1 MVADSKSA
9 PRKGV
14 RRNGFARALFAF
26 TATATI
32 AGGIVGAGGA
42 SPAWAADAGVQP
54 TPETVRAQ
62 GYNKV
67 SFQDEFDGTSL
78 DTSKWGYQ
86 YGCFDPAQRSQAQ
99 YTDSPDNVSVHDGH
113 LNLTA
118 RYSPMKT
125 KWDGSQV
132 PRTCKNGDTTYDAP
146 FTSGMIT
153 TKTKDGKV
161 LYAAPGTGFYA
172 EARVKLPA
180 ARSSW
185 SAFWGTGTKGG
196 WPANGEIDIFESKGY
211 DPSFLMSNIHTP
223 RAGNPKKTQQHQGAM
238 HGDTATS
245 QSEWHT
251 YGLLKTADAIE
262 FYFDGQM
269 THRVKMSDIK
279 GESNPFADPDNDLV
293 LKLNQMV
300 GGSYLAKRDNWSDKT
315 FVDATKFVDDYK
327 SADGAGSTMY
337 VDYVRVW
344 EKDPNA
350 PTVTETP
357 APEPTVAPTAEPTP
371 APAEPTVEPTAA
383 PTPAPEPTVAP
394 APAPEPTVNPV
405 PAPEP
410 TPAPSPEPTAEPA
423 PAPSTEPTP
432 APEPT
437 KPADNNAG
445 NATDVDTGH
454 PGEGTPATRPVE
466 NTTGDNS
473 ADEKPDTPG
482 ANDNATTGDESK
494 PVDKPGDKKPE
505 TPAPSTDNPTGDSGA
520 DKPAPAPEPSPSAD
534 KQPETPAPSATPNG
548 NNNVA
553 SKPGEATQGKGEG
566 HGQPFRAA
574 KQTADEAG
582 TGSHQVGAAGGSQ
595 GVGVHSASTLP
606 STGGN
611 AMVLV
616 AAVGSLVAAA
626 AVGLAALVVNRKSKR
641 S

>member
-1 MVADSKSA
+1 MVADSNDA
-9 PRKGV
+9 PRKGA
-14 RRNGFARALFAF
+14 RHNGFARALFAF

-42 SPAWAADAGVQP
+42 SPAWAADASVAP

-86 YGCFDPAQRSQAQ
+86 YGCFDPAQHSQAQ
-99 YTDSPDNVSVHDGH
+99 YTDSPENVAVHDGH
-113 LNLTA
+113 LSLTA
-118 RYSPMKT
+118 RYSPTKT

-180 ARSSW
+180 GRSSW
-185 SAFWGTGTKGG
+185 AAFWGTGTKGG

-245 QSEWHT
+245 QTEWHT

-279 GESNPFADPDNDLV
+279 GESNPFADPDNNLV
-293 LKLNQMV
+293 LKLNHMV
-300 GGSYLAKRDNWSDKT
+300 GGSYLAKHDNWSDKT
-315 FVDATKFVDDYK
+315 YVDATKYISDYE
-327 SADGAGSTMY
+327 GAGSEML

-357 APEPTVAPTAEPTP
+357 APEPTSAPTAEPTP
-371 APAEPTVEPTAA
+371 APAEPTVAPTAA
-383 PTPAPEPTVAP
+383 PTPATEPTAEP
-394 APAPEPTVNPV
+394 A
-405 PAPEP
+405 
-410 TPAPSPEPTAEPA
+410 PAPSPEPTAEPA
-423 PAPSTEPTP
+423 PAPSPEPTP

-445 NATDVDTGH
+445 NATDIDTGH

-466 NTTGDNS
+466 NTTGDNNAS
-473 ADEKPDTPG
+473 TQPDKPG
-482 ANDNATTGDESK
+482 VNDNASTGDASK
-494 PVDKPGDKKPE
+494 PADKPGDKRPE
-505 TPAPSTDNPTGDSGA
+505 TPAPSVDKPTGDSGA
-520 DKPAPAPEPSPSAD
+520 DKPAPAPEPSQSAD
-534 KQPETPAPSATPNG
+534 KQPETPAPSTDKPSG
-548 NNNVA
+548 NANTDT
-553 SKPGEATQGKGEG
+553 KPGEATQGKGEG
-566 HGQPFRAA
+566 HEQPFRTTQQA
-574 KQTADEAG
+574 TSEAG
-582 TGSHQVGAAGGSQ
+582 TGSRQVGAAGGSQ
-595 GVGVHSASTLP
+595 GVGVHSASALP

-611 AMVLV
+611 VLVLV
-616 AAVGSLVAAA
+616 ASAGALVAAA
-626 AVGLAALVVNRKSKR
+626 AVGVAALVVSRKSKR
-641 S
+641 G

>member
-9 PRKGV
+9 PRKSA
-14 RRNGFARALFAF
+14 RRNRFARALFAF

-42 SPAWAADAGVQP
+42 SPAWAADASVAP

-86 YGCFDPAQRSQAQ
+86 YGCFDPAQHSQAQ
-99 YTDSPDNVSVHDGH
+99 YTDSPENVSVHDGH
-113 LNLTA
+113 LSLTA

-153 TKTKDGKV
+153 TKTKEGKV

-172 EARVKLPA
+172 EARVKLPT

-300 GGSYLAKRDNWSDKT
+300 GGSYLAKHDNWSDKT
-315 FVDATKFVDDYK
+315 FVDATKFADEYK

-383 PTPAPEPTVAP
+383 PTPAPEPT
-394 APAPEPTVNPV
+394 
-405 PAPEP
+405 
-410 TPAPSPEPTAEPA
+410 PAPSPEPTAE
-423 PAPSTEPTP
+423 P

-466 NTTGDNS
+466 NTTGD
-473 ADEKPDTPG
+473 KIG
-482 ANDNATTGDESK
+482 
-494 PVDKPGDKKPE
+494 
-505 TPAPSTDNPTGDSGA
+505 
-520 DKPAPAPEPSPSAD
+520 
-534 KQPETPAPSATPNG
+534 
-548 NNNVA
+548 
-553 SKPGEATQGKGEG
+553 
-566 HGQPFRAA
+566 RA
-574 KQTADEAG
+574 
-582 TGSHQVGAAGGSQ
+582 HV
-595 GVGVHSASTLP
+595 
-606 STGGN
+606 
-611 AMVLV
+611 
-616 AAVGSLVAAA
+616 
-626 AVGLAALVVNRKSKR
+626 
-641 S
+641 

>member
-113 LNLTA
+113 LSLTA

-180 ARSSW
+180 GRSSW
-185 SAFWGTGTKGG
+185 AAFWGTGTKGG

-245 QSEWHT
+245 QTEWHT

-279 GESNPFADPDNDLV
+279 GESNPFADPDNNLV
-293 LKLNQMV
+293 LKLNHMV
-300 GGSYLAKRDNWSDKT
+300 GGSYLAKHDNWSDKT
-315 FVDATKFVDDYK
+315 YVDATKYISDYE
-327 SADGAGSTMY
+327 GAGSEML

-350 PTVTETP
+350 PTATETP

-383 PTPAPEPTVAP
+383 PTPAPEPT
-394 APAPEPTVNPV
+394 
-405 PAPEP
+405 
-410 TPAPSPEPTAEPA
+410 PAPSPA
-423 PAPSTEPTP
+423 
-432 APEPT
+432 PT

-445 NATDVDTGH
+445 NATDIDTGH

-473 ADEKPDTPG
+473 AAEKPDKPSV
-482 ANDNATTGDESK
+482 NDNASTGDANK
-494 PVDKPGDKKPE
+494 PADKQPE
-505 TPAPSTDNPTGDSGA
+505 TPAPSADKPSGNNGA
-520 DKPAPAPEPSPSAD
+520 DKPAPAPEPSQSAD
-534 KQPETPAPSATPNG
+534 KQPDTPAPSATPNG
-548 NNNVA
+548 NAN
-553 SKPGEATQGKGEG
+553 SDTKPGEVAQGKGEG
-566 HGQPFRAA
+566 HEQPFRTTQQA
-574 KQTADEAG
+574 TGEAG
-582 TGSHQVGAAGGSQ
+582 TGGRQVGSAGGSQ
-595 GVGVHSASTLP
+595 GVGVHSASALP

-611 AMVLV
+611 VLVLV
-616 AAVGSLVAAA
+616 ASAGALVAAA
-626 AVGLAALVVNRKSKR
+626 AVGVAALVVSRKSKR
-641 S
+641 G

>member
-42 SPAWAADAGVQP
+42 SPAWADDAGVQP

-172 EARVKLPA
+172 EARVKLPT

-223 RAGNPKKTQQHQGAM
+223 RAGNSKKTQQHQGAM

-300 GGSYLAKRDNWSDKT
+300 GGSYLAKHDNWSDKT
-315 FVDATKFVDDYK
+315 FVDATKFADDYK

-357 APEPTVAPTAEPTP
+357 APEPTP
-371 APAEPTVEPTAA
+371 APAEPTVAPTAA
-383 PTPAPEPTVAP
+383 PTPAPEPTAEP
-394 APAPEPTVNPV
+394 A
-405 PAPEP
+405 
-410 TPAPSPEPTAEPA
+410 PAPSPEPTAEPA
-423 PAPSTEPTP
+423 PAPSPEPTP
-432 APEPT
+432 APAPT

-445 NATDVDTGH
+445 NATDIDTGH

-466 NTTGDNS
+466 NTTGDNNAS
-473 ADEKPDTPG
+473 TQPDKPG
-482 ANDNATTGDESK
+482 VNDNASTGDAN
-494 PVDKPGDKKPE
+494 KPGDKPADKRPE
-505 TPAPSTDNPTGDSGA
+505 TPAPSADKPSGNNGA
-520 DKPAPAPEPSPSAD
+520 DKPAPAPEPSQSAD
-534 KQPETPAPSATPNG
+534 KQPDTTAPSATPNG
-548 NNNVA
+548 NAN
-553 SKPGEATQGKGEG
+553 SDTKPGEATQGKGEG
-566 HGQPFRAA
+566 HEQPFRTTQ
-574 KQTADEAG
+574 QTTGEAG
-582 TGSHQVGAAGGSQ
+582 TGGRQVGSAGGSQ
-595 GVGVHSASTLP
+595 GVGVHSASALP

-611 AMVLV
+611 VLVLV
-616 AAVGSLVAAA
+616 ASAGALVAAA
-626 AVGLAALVVNRKSKR
+626 AVGVAALVVSRKSKR
-641 S
+641 G

>member
-9 PRKGV
+9 PRKGA
-14 RRNGFARALFAF
+14 RHNGFARALFAF

-42 SPAWAADAGVQP
+42 SPAWAADASVAP

-86 YGCFDPAQRSQAQ
+86 YGCFDPAQHSQAQ

-113 LNLTA
+113 LSLTA
-118 RYSPMKT
+118 RYSPTKT

-172 EARVKLPA
+172 EARVKLPT

-300 GGSYLAKRDNWSDKT
+300 GGSYLAKHDNWSDKT
-315 FVDATKFVDDYK
+315 FVDATKFADDYK

-357 APEPTVAPTAEPTP
+357 APEPTPAPTAEPTP
-371 APAEPTVEPTAA
+371 APAEPTVAPTAA
-383 PTPAPEPTVAP
+383 PTPATEPTVAP
-394 APAPEPTVNPV
+394 APS
-405 PAPEP
+405 PEP
-410 TPAPSPEPTAEPA
+410 TPAS
-423 PAPSTEPTP
+423 
-432 APEPT
+432 EPT

-445 NATDVDTGH
+445 NATDIDTGH
-454 PGEGTPATRPVE
+454 PGEGTPETRPVE
-466 NTTGDNS
+466 NATGDNNAS
-473 ADEKPDTPG
+473 TQPDKPG
-482 ANDNATTGDESK
+482 VNDNASTGDASK
-494 PVDKPGDKKPE
+494 PADKPGDKQPE
-505 TPAPSTDNPTGDSGA
+505 TPAPSVDKPTGDSGA
-520 DKPAPAPEPSPSAD
+520 DKPAPAPEPSQSAD
-534 KQPETPAPSATPNG
+534 KHPETPAPSTDKPSG
-548 NNNVA
+548 NANTDT
-553 SKPGEATQGKGEG
+553 KPGEATQGKGEG
-566 HGQPFRAA
+566 HEQPFRTTQQA
-574 KQTADEAG
+574 TGEAG
-582 TGSHQVGAAGGSQ
+582 TGSRQVGAAYQSSPHNL
-595 GVGVHSASTLP
+595 HSASTLP
-606 STGGN
+606 STGGS

-616 AAVGSLVAAA
+616 AAGV
-626 AVGLAALVVNRKSKR
+626 LVVVGVLVGAAYQSR
-641 S
+641 SHNLHS

>member
-86 YGCFDPAQRSQAQ
+86 YGCFDPAQHSQAQ
-99 YTDSPDNVSVHDGH
+99 YTDSPDNVAVHDGH
-113 LNLTA
+113 LSLTA
-118 RYSPMKT
+118 RYSPTKT

-180 ARSSW
+180 GRSSW

-238 HGDTATS
+238 HGDTASS
-245 QSEWHT
+245 QTEWHT

-279 GESNPFADPDNDLV
+279 GESNPFADPDNNLV
-293 LKLNQMV
+293 LKLNHMV
-300 GGSYLAKRDNWSDKT
+300 GGSYLAKHDNWSDKT
-315 FVDATKFVDDYK
+315 YVDATKYISDYE
-327 SADGAGSTMY
+327 GAGSEML

-357 APEPTVAPTAEPTP
+357 APEPTAN
-371 APAEPTVEPTAA
+371 
-383 PTPAPEPTVAP
+383 P
-394 APAPEPTVNPV
+394 APAPEPTVNPA

-410 TPAPSPEPTAEPA
+410 TAEPAPAPSPEPTAEPA
-423 PAPSTEPTP
+423 PTPEPTANPAP

-437 KPADNNAG
+437 QPADNNAG

-466 NTTGDNS
+466 NATGDNS
-473 ADEKPDTPG
+473 AAEKPDKQSV
-482 ANDNATTGDESK
+482 NDNASTGDAN
-494 PVDKPGDKKPE
+494 KPGDKP
-505 TPAPSTDNPTGDSGA
+505 
-520 DKPAPAPEPSPSAD
+520 AD
-534 KQPETPAPSATPNG
+534 KQPETPAPSTDKPSG
-548 NNNVA
+548 NANTDT
-553 SKPGEATQGKGEG
+553 KPGEATQGKGEG
-566 HGQPFRAA
+566 HEQPFRTTQ
-574 KQTADEAG
+574 QTADEAG
-582 TGSHQVGAAGGSQ
+582 TGGRQVGAAGGSQ
-595 GVGVHSASTLP
+595 GVGVHSASALP

-611 AMVLV
+611 VLVLV
-616 AAVGSLVAAA
+616 ASAGALVAAA
-626 AVGLAALVVNRKSKR
+626 AVGVAALVVSRKSKR
-641 S
+641 G

>member
-1 MVADSKSA
+1 MRPVRVCVVTGLLAHCSRSRRRRQSRAALLARVALP
-9 PRKGV
+9 PRG
-14 RRNGFARALFAF
+14 RLTRALHLRRKQCA
-26 TATATI
+26 
-32 AGGIVGAGGA
+32 
-42 SPAWAADAGVQP
+42 
-54 TPETVRAQ
+54 RK

-86 YGCFDPAQRSQAQ
+86 YGCFDPAQHSQAQ
-99 YTDSPDNVSVHDGH
+99 YTDSPENVSVHDGH
-113 LNLTA
+113 LSLTA
-118 RYSPMKT
+118 RYSPTKT

-172 EARVKLPA
+172 EARVKLPT

-300 GGSYLAKRDNWSDKT
+300 GGSYLAKHDNWSDKT

-357 APEPTVAPTAEPTP
+357 APTAEPTP
-371 APAEPTVEPTAA
+371 APAEPTVAPTAA

-394 APAPEPTVNPV
+394 APSPEPTVNPA

-423 PAPSTEPTP
+423 PAP
-432 APEPT
+432 T

-445 NATDVDTGH
+445 NATDIDTGH

-466 NTTGDNS
+466 NTTGDNG
-473 ADEKPDTPG
+473 AAEKPDKPSV
-482 ANDNATTGDESK
+482 NDNAATGDANK
-494 PVDKPGDKKPE
+494 P
-505 TPAPSTDNPTGDSGA
+505 
-520 DKPAPAPEPSPSAD
+520 AD
-534 KQPETPAPSATPNG
+534 KQPETPAPSADKPADNNG
-548 NNNVA
+548 EGKPGDKRPDTTAPSADKPSGNAN
-553 SKPGEATQGKGEG
+553 SDTKPGEATQGKGEG
-566 HGQPFRAA
+566 HEQPFRAA

-582 TGSHQVGAAGGSQ
+582 TGGRQVGAAGGSQ
-595 GVGVHSASTLP
+595 GVGVHSASALP

-611 AMVLV
+611 VLVLV
-616 AAVGSLVAAA
+616 ASAGALVAAA
-626 AVGLAALVVNRKSKR
+626 AVGLAALVVSRKGKR

>member
-42 SPAWAADAGVQP
+42 SPAWAADASVAP

-86 YGCFDPAQRSQAQ
+86 YGCFDPAQHSQAQ

-113 LNLTA
+113 LSLTA
-118 RYSPMKT
+118 RYSPTKT

-180 ARSSW
+180 GRSSW

-245 QSEWHT
+245 QTEWHT

-279 GESNPFADPDNDLV
+279 GESNPFADPDNNLV
-293 LKLNQMV
+293 LKLNHMV
-300 GGSYLAKRDNWSDKT
+300 GGSYLAKHDNWSDKT
-315 FVDATKFVDDYK
+315 YVDATKYISDYE
-327 SADGAGSTMY
+327 GAGSEML

-371 APAEPTVEPTAA
+371 APAEPTVAPTAA
-383 PTPAPEPTVAP
+383 PT
-394 APAPEPTVNPV
+394 PAPEPTVNPV

-410 TPAPSPEPTAEPA
+410 TAEPA
-423 PAPSTEPTP
+423 PAPSHEPTP
-432 APEPT
+432 APAPT

-445 NATDVDTGH
+445 NATDIDTGH

-466 NTTGDNS
+466 NTTGDNG
-473 ADEKPDTPG
+473 AAEKPDKPSV
-482 ANDNATTGDESK
+482 NDNASTGDAN
-494 PVDKPGDKKPE
+494 KPGDKPADKRPE
-505 TPAPSTDNPTGDSGA
+505 TPAPSADKPSGNNGA
-520 DKPAPAPEPSPSAD
+520 DKPAPAHEPSQSAD
-534 KQPETPAPSATPNG
+534 KQPEIPAPSATPNG
-548 NNNVA
+548 NAN
-553 SKPGEATQGKGEG
+553 SDTKPGEATQGKGED
-566 HGQPFRAA
+566 HEQPFRTT
-574 KQTADEAG
+574 QQVTGEAG
-582 TGSHQVGAAGGSQ
+582 TGGRQVGAAGGSQ
-595 GVGVHSASTLP
+595 GVGVHSASALP

-611 AMVLV
+611 VLVLV
-616 AAVGSLVAAA
+616 ASAGALVAAA
-626 AVGLAALVVNRKSKR
+626 AVGVAALVVSRKSKR
-641 S
+641 G

>member
-42 SPAWAADAGVQP
+42 SPVWAADAGVQP

-113 LNLTA
+113 LSLTA

-180 ARSSW
+180 GRSSW

-245 QSEWHT
+245 QTEWHT

-279 GESNPFADPDNDLV
+279 GESNPFADPDNNLV
-293 LKLNQMV
+293 LKLNHMV
-300 GGSYLAKRDNWSDKT
+300 GGSYLAKHDNWSDKT
-315 FVDATKFVDDYK
+315 YVDATKYISDYE
-327 SADGAGSTMY
+327 GAGSEML

-357 APEPTVAPTAEPTP
+357 APEPTSAPTAEPTP

-394 APAPEPTVNPV
+394 APSPEPTVNPA

-410 TPAPSPEPTAEPA
+410 TPAPTA
-423 PAPSTEPTP
+423 EPTP
-432 APEPT
+432 ASEPT

-445 NATDVDTGH
+445 NATDIDTGH

-466 NTTGDNS
+466 NTTGDNG
-473 ADEKPDTPG
+473 AAEKPDKPSV
-482 ANDNATTGDESK
+482 NDNASTGDAN
-494 PVDKPGDKKPE
+494 KPGDKQPE
-505 TPAPSTDNPTGDSGA
+505 TPAPSADKPSGNNGA
-520 DKPAPAPEPSPSAD
+520 DKPAPAPEPSQSAD
-534 KQPETPAPSATPNG
+534 KQPDTTAPSATPNG
-548 NNNVA
+548 NAN
-553 SKPGEATQGKGEG
+553 SDTKPGEATQGKGEG
-566 HGQPFRAA
+566 HEQPFRTTQ
-574 KQTADEAG
+574 QTTGEAG
-582 TGSHQVGAAGGSQ
+582 TGGRQVGSAGGSQ
-595 GVGVHSASTLP
+595 GVGVHSASALP

-616 AAVGSLVAAA
+616 AAAGALVAAA

-641 S
+641 G

>member
-9 PRKGV
+9 TRKGA
-14 RRNGFARALFAF
+14 RRGRFARALFAF

-42 SPAWAADAGVQP
+42 SPAWAADASVAP
-54 TPETVRAQ
+54 TPEAVRAQ

-67 SFQDEFDGTSL
+67 SFQDEFDGASL

-99 YTDSPDNVSVHDGH
+99 YTDSSDNVSVRDGV

-132 PRTCKNGDTTYDAP
+132 PRTCKHGDTTYDAP

-172 EARVKLPA
+172 EARVKLPT
-180 ARSSW
+180 ARPSW

-279 GESNPFADPDNDLV
+279 GESNPFADPDNNLV

-300 GGSYLAKRDNWSDKT
+300 GGSYLAKHDNWADKT
-315 FVDATKFVDDYK
+315 FVDATKFADDYK

-350 PTVTETP
+350 PTVTDTP
-357 APEPTVAPTAEPTP
+357 APEPTPEPTADPTPAPTEPTVAPTAAPTTTP
-371 APAEPTVEPTAA
+371 APSEPTT
-383 PTPAPEPTVAP
+383 
-394 APAPEPTVNPV
+394 EPTVNPV

-410 TPAPSPEPTAEPA
+410 TAEPAPAPSPEPT
-423 PAPSTEPTP
+423 PAPSES
-432 APEPT
+432 A

-466 NTTGDNS
+466 NATGDNNAS
-473 ADEKPDTPG
+473 TQPDKPS
-482 ANDNATTGDESK
+482 ANDNAATGDAN
-494 PVDKPGDKKPE
+494 KPGDKP
-505 TPAPSTDNPTGDSGA
+505 
-520 DKPAPAPEPSPSAD
+520 AD
-534 KQPETPAPSATPNG
+534 KQPETPAPSTDKPTGNSDADKPAPAHEPSQPTDKQPETPGTSATPSDNANTG
-548 NNNVA
+548 T
-553 SKPGEATQGKGEG
+553 KPGEATQGKGEG
-566 HGQPFRAA
+566 HEQPFRAA
-574 KQTADEAG
+574 KQATDEAG
-582 TGSHQVGAAGGSQ
+582 TGNRQVGAAGGSQ

-611 AMVLV
+611 MVVVV
-616 AAVGSLVAAA
+616 AAAGALVAAA
-626 AVGLAALVVNRKSKR
+626 AVGFASMVVNSKR
-641 S
+641 KRS

>member
-1 MVADSKSA
+1 M
-9 PRKGV
+9 
-14 RRNGFARALFAF
+14 
-26 TATATI
+26 
-32 AGGIVGAGGA
+32 
-42 SPAWAADAGVQP
+42 
-54 TPETVRAQ
+54 
-62 GYNKV
+62 
-67 SFQDEFDGTSL
+67 
-78 DTSKWGYQ
+78 
-86 YGCFDPAQRSQAQ
+86 
-99 YTDSPDNVSVHDGH
+99 HDGH
-113 LNLTA
+113 LSLTA
-118 RYSPMKT
+118 RYSPTKT

-172 EARVKLPA
+172 EARVKLPT

-300 GGSYLAKRDNWSDKT
+300 GGSYLAKHDNWSDKT
-315 FVDATKFVDDYK
+315 FVDATKFADDYK

-357 APEPTVAPTAEPTP
+357 APAEPTVAPTA
-371 APAEPTVEPTAA
+371 A
-383 PTPAPEPTVAP
+383 PTPATEPTVAP
-394 APAPEPTVNPV
+394 APSPEPTVNPA

-410 TPAPSPEPTAEPA
+410 TPAPSPEPTPA
-423 PAPSTEPTP
+423 S
-432 APEPT
+432 EPT

-445 NATDVDTGH
+445 NATDIDTGH
-454 PGEGTPATRPVE
+454 PGEGTPETRPVE
-466 NTTGDNS
+466 NATGDNNAS
-473 ADEKPDTPG
+473 TQPDKPG
-482 ANDNATTGDESK
+482 VNDNASTGDASK
-494 PVDKPGDKKPE
+494 PADKPGDKQPE
-505 TPAPSTDNPTGDSGA
+505 TPAPSVDKPTGDSGA
-520 DKPAPAPEPSPSAD
+520 DKPAPAPEPSQSAD
-534 KQPETPAPSATPNG
+534 KHPETPAPSTDKPSG
-548 NNNVA
+548 NANTDT
-553 SKPGEATQGKGEG
+553 KPGEATQGKGEG
-566 HGQPFRAA
+566 HEQPFRAA

-582 TGSHQVGAAGGSQ
+582 TGSRQVGAAGGSQ
-595 GVGVHSASTLP
+595 GVGVHSASALP

-616 AAVGSLVAAA
+616 AAAGALVAAA
-626 AVGLAALVVNRKSKR
+626 AVGMAALVVSRKSKR

>member
-42 SPAWAADAGVQP
+42 SPAWAADSVQP

-172 EARVKLPA
+172 EARVKLPT

-185 SAFWGTGTKGG
+185 SSFWGTGTKGG

-300 GGSYLAKRDNWSDKT
+300 GGSYLAKHDNWSDKT
-315 FVDATKFVDDYK
+315 YVDATKFADDYK

-394 APAPEPTVNPV
+394 APSPEPTVNP
-405 PAPEP
+405 A
-410 TPAPSPEPTAEPA
+410 
-423 PAPSTEPTP
+423 P

-466 NTTGDNS
+466 NTTGDS
-473 ADEKPDTPG
+473 
-482 ANDNATTGDESK
+482 NA
-494 PVDKPGDKKPE
+494 
-505 TPAPSTDNPTGDSGA
+505 A
-520 DKPAPAPEPSPSAD
+520 DKPAN
-534 KQPETPAPSATPNG
+534 KQPETPAPSADKPSG
-548 NNNVA
+548 NANTDT
-553 SKPGEATQGKGEG
+553 KPGEATQGKGEG
-566 HGQPFRAA
+566 HEQPFRAA

-582 TGSHQVGAAGGSQ
+582 TGSRQVGAAGGSQ
-595 GVGVHSASTLP
+595 GVGVHSASALP

-611 AMVLV
+611 VLVLV
-616 AAVGSLVAAA
+616 ASAGALVAAA
-626 AVGLAALVVNRKSKR
+626 AVGVAALVVSRKGKR

>member
-9 PRKGV
+9 PRKGA

-172 EARVKLPA
+172 EARVKLPT

-211 DPSFLMSNIHTP
+211 APSFLMSNIHTP

-293 LKLNQMV
+293 LKLNHMV
-300 GGSYLAKRDNWSDKT
+300 GGSYLAKHDNWADKT
-315 FVDATKFVDDYK
+315 YVDATKFADDYK

-357 APEPTVAPTAEPTP
+357 APEPTP

-394 APAPEPTVNPV
+394 APSPEPTVNPV
-405 PAPEP
+405 PAPEL

-445 NATDVDTGH
+445 NATDIDTGH

-473 ADEKPDTPG
+473 AAEKPDKPG
-482 ANDNATTGDESK
+482 ANDNASTGDAN
-494 PVDKPGDKKPE
+494 KPGGKP
-505 TPAPSTDNPTGDSGA
+505 
-520 DKPAPAPEPSPSAD
+520 AD

-548 NNNVA
+548 NTNVA

-566 HGQPFRAA
+566 HEQPFRTTQ
-574 KQTADEAG
+574 QTTGEAG
-582 TGSHQVGAAGGSQ
+582 TGSRQVGAAGGSQ
-595 GVGVHSASTLP
+595 GVGVHSASALP

-616 AAVGSLVAAA
+616 AAAGALVAAA

-641 S
+641 G

>member
-9 PRKGV
+9 PRKGA

-172 EARVKLPA
+172 EARVKLPT

-293 LKLNQMV
+293 LKLNHMV
-300 GGSYLAKRDNWSDKT
+300 GGSYLAKHDNWADKT
-315 FVDATKFVDDYK
+315 YVDATKFADDYK

-357 APEPTVAPTAEPTP
+357 APEPTP

-394 APAPEPTVNPV
+394 APSPEPTVNPV
-405 PAPEP
+405 PAPEL

-445 NATDVDTGH
+445 NATDIDTGH

-473 ADEKPDTPG
+473 AAEKPDKPG
-482 ANDNATTGDESK
+482 ANDNASTGDAN
-494 PVDKPGDKKPE
+494 KPGGKP
-505 TPAPSTDNPTGDSGA
+505 
-520 DKPAPAPEPSPSAD
+520 AD

-548 NNNVA
+548 NTNVA

-566 HGQPFRAA
+566 HEQPFRTTQ
-574 KQTADEAG
+574 QTTGEAG
-582 TGSHQVGAAGGSQ
+582 TGSRQVGAAGGSQ
-595 GVGVHSASTLP
+595 GVGVHSASALP

-616 AAVGSLVAAA
+616 AAAGALVAAA

-641 S
+641 G

>member
-1 MVADSKSA
+1 M
-9 PRKGV
+9 
-14 RRNGFARALFAF
+14 
-26 TATATI
+26 
-32 AGGIVGAGGA
+32 
-42 SPAWAADAGVQP
+42 
-54 TPETVRAQ
+54 
-62 GYNKV
+62 
-67 SFQDEFDGTSL
+67 
-78 DTSKWGYQ
+78 
-86 YGCFDPAQRSQAQ
+86 
-99 YTDSPDNVSVHDGH
+99 HDGH

-172 EARVKLPA
+172 EARVKLPT

-293 LKLNQMV
+293 LKLNHMV
-300 GGSYLAKRDNWSDKT
+300 GGSYLAKHDNWADKT
-315 FVDATKFVDDYK
+315 YVDATKFADDYK

-394 APAPEPTVNPV
+394 APSPEPTVNPAT
-405 PAPEP
+405 APEP

-423 PAPSTEPTP
+423 PAP
-432 APEPT
+432 T

-445 NATDVDTGH
+445 NATDIDTGH

-466 NTTGDNS
+466 NTTGDS
-473 ADEKPDTPG
+473 STPAQPDKPSV
-482 ANDNATTGDESK
+482 NDNATTGDASK
-494 PVDKPGDKKPE
+494 PADKPGDKQPE
-505 TPAPSTDNPTGDSGA
+505 TPAPSADKPTGDNGA
-520 DKPAPAPEPSPSAD
+520 DKPAPAPEPSQPAD
-534 KQPETPAPSATPNG
+534 KQPETPGTSATPNG
-548 NNNVA
+548 NTNVS

-566 HGQPFRAA
+566 HEQPFRTTQ
-574 KQTADEAG
+574 QTTSEAG
-582 TGSHQVGAAGGSQ
+582 TGSRQVGAAGGSQ
-595 GVGVHSASTLP
+595 SVGVHSASALP

-611 AMVLV
+611 VLVLV
-616 AAVGSLVAAA
+616 AAAGALVTAA

>member
-9 PRKGV
+9 PRKGA
-14 RRNGFARALFAF
+14 RRNRFARALFAF

-86 YGCFDPAQRSQAQ
+86 YGSFDPAQRSQAQ
-99 YTDSPDNVSVHDGH
+99 YTDSPDNVAVHDGH

-172 EARVKLPA
+172 EARVKLPT

-293 LKLNQMV
+293 LKLNHMV
-300 GGSYLAKRDNWSDKT
+300 GGSYLAKHDNWSDKT
-315 FVDATKFVDDYK
+315 YVDATKFADDYK

-357 APEPTVAPTAEPTP
+357 APEPTSAPTAEPTP
-371 APAEPTVEPTAA
+371 APAEPTVAPTAA
-383 PTPAPEPTVAP
+383 PTPAPEPTAEP
-394 APAPEPTVNPV
+394 A
-405 PAPEP
+405 
-410 TPAPSPEPTAEPA
+410 PAPSPEPTPA
-423 PAPSTEPTP
+423 PA
-432 APEPT
+432 PT

-445 NATDVDTGH
+445 NATDIDTGH

-466 NTTGDNS
+466 NTTGDNT
-473 ADEKPDTPG
+473 ATQPDNPG
-482 ANDNATTGDESK
+482 VNDNASTGDAN
-494 PVDKPGDKKPE
+494 KPGDKQPE
-505 TPAPSTDNPTGDSGA
+505 TPAPSADKPNGNNGA
-520 DKPAPAPEPSPSAD
+520 DKPAPAPEPSQSAD

-548 NNNVA
+548 NAN
-553 SKPGEATQGKGEG
+553 SDTKPGEATQGKGEG
-566 HGQPFRAA
+566 HEQPFRTTQQA
-574 KQTADEAG
+574 TGEAG
-582 TGSHQVGAAGGSQ
+582 TGGRQVGAAGGSQ
-595 GVGVHSASTLP
+595 GVGVHSASALP

-611 AMVLV
+611 VLVLV
-616 AAVGSLVAAA
+616 ASAGALVAAA
-626 AVGLAALVVNRKSKR
+626 AVGVAALVVSRKSKR
-641 S
+641 G

>member
-9 PRKGV
+9 TRKGV
-14 RRNGFARALFAF
+14 RRNRFARTLFAF

-42 SPAWAADAGVQP
+42 SPAWAADASVSP
-54 TPETVRAQ
+54 TPEAIRAQ

-99 YTDSPDNVSVHDGH
+99 YTDSPDNVSVRDGV

-172 EARVKLPA
+172 EARIKLPT
-180 ARSSW
+180 ARPSW

-279 GESNPFADPDNDLV
+279 GESNPFADPDNNLV
-293 LKLNQMV
+293 LKLNHMV
-300 GGSYLAKRDNWSDKT
+300 GGSYLAKHDNWADKT
-315 FVDATKFVDDYK
+315 FVDATKFADDYK

-344 EKDPNA
+344 EKGPDA

-357 APEPTVAPTAEPTP
+357 TPEPTTEPAPAEPTVAATAEPTP
-371 APAEPTVEPTAA
+371 APAEPTAEP
-383 PTPAPEPTVAP
+383 VP
-394 APAPEPTVNPV
+394 APAPEPTVTPT
-405 PAPEP
+405 PTAEPTAEP
-410 TPAPSPEPTAEPA
+410 TPAPAPAEPA
-423 PAPSTEPTP
+423 PAPSES
-432 APEPT
+432 A
-437 KPADNNAG
+437 KPADNNA
-445 NATDVDTGH
+445 ATDVDTGH

-473 ADEKPDTPG
+473 AAEKPDTPG
-482 ANDNATTGDESK
+482 ANDNASTGDANK
-494 PVDKPGDKKPE
+494 
-505 TPAPSTDNPTGDSGA
+505 SG
-520 DKPAPAPEPSPSAD
+520 DKPAD
-534 KQPETPAPSATPNG
+534 KQSETPAPSADKPADNNG
-548 NNNVA
+548 EGKPGDKRPDTTAPSADKPSGNANTDT
-553 SKPGEATQGKGEG
+553 KPGEATQGKGEG
-566 HGQPFRAA
+566 HEQPFRAA

-582 TGSHQVGAAGGSQ
+582 TGGRQVGAAGGSQ
-595 GVGVHSASTLP
+595 GVGVHSASALP

-611 AMVLV
+611 VLVLV
-616 AAVGSLVAAA
+616 ASAGALVAAA
-626 AVGLAALVVNRKSKR
+626 AVGLAALVVSRKGKR

>member
-9 PRKGV
+9 PRKGA
-14 RRNGFARALFAF
+14 RRNRFARALFAF

-113 LNLTA
+113 LSLTA

-180 ARSSW
+180 GRSSW
-185 SAFWGTGTKGG
+185 AAFWGTGTKGG

-238 HGDTATS
+238 HGDTASS
-245 QSEWHT
+245 QTEWHT

-279 GESNPFADPDNDLV
+279 GESNPFADPDNNLV
-293 LKLNQMV
+293 LKLNHMV
-300 GGSYLAKRDNWSDKT
+300 GGSYLAKHDNWSDKT
-315 FVDATKFVDDYK
+315 YVDATKYISDYE
-327 SADGAGSTMY
+327 GAGSEML

-344 EKDPNA
+344 EKGTSA
-350 PTVTETP
+350 PAVTETP
-357 APEPTVAPTAEPTP
+357 APEPTA
-371 APAEPTVEPTAA
+371 
-383 PTPAPEPTVAP
+383 AP
-394 APAPEPTVNPV
+394 APAPEPTAA
-405 PAPEP
+405 PA
-410 TPAPSPEPTAEPA
+410 PEPTAEPA
-423 PAPSTEPTP
+423 PAPSPEPSANP
-432 APEPT
+432 APSPEPT

-445 NATDVDTGH
+445 NVTDVDTGH
-454 PGEGTPATRPVE
+454 PGEGTPASRPVE
-466 NTTGDNS
+466 NTAGDNTPAQPPVPSVNDNEATGD
-473 ADEKPDTPG
+473 A
-482 ANDNATTGDESK
+482 SK
-494 PVDKPGDKKPE
+494 PADKPGDKQSE
-505 TPAPSTDNPTGDSGA
+505 TPAPPVDKPTGDSDA
-520 DKPAPAPEPSPSAD
+520 NKPAPAPEPTQPTAQPGTPDTTGTSTTPS
-534 KQPETPAPSATPNG
+534 G
-548 NNNVA
+548 NTNVA

-566 HGQPFRAA
+566 HEQPFRAA
-574 KQTADEAG
+574 KQATGEAG
-582 TGSHQVGAAGGSQ
+582 TGSRQVGAAGGSQ
-595 GVGVHSASTLP
+595 GVGVHSASALP

-616 AAVGSLVAAA
+616 AAAGALVAAA
-626 AVGLAALVVNRKSKR
+626 AVGVAALVVNRKSKR
-641 S
+641 N

>member
-9 PRKGV
+9 PRKGA
-14 RRNGFARALFAF
+14 RRNRFARALFAF

-172 EARVKLPA
+172 EARVKLPT

-300 GGSYLAKRDNWSDKT
+300 GGSYLAKHDNWADKT
-315 FVDATKFVDDYK
+315 YVDATKFADDYK

-350 PTVTETP
+350 PTVTETQ
-357 APEPTVAPTAEPTP
+357 APEPTP

-394 APAPEPTVNPV
+394 APSPEPTVNPAT
-405 PAPEP
+405 APEP

-423 PAPSTEPTP
+423 PAP
-432 APEPT
+432 T

-445 NATDVDTGH
+445 NATDIDTGH

-473 ADEKPDTPG
+473 AAEKPDTPSV
-482 ANDNATTGDESK
+482 NDNASTGDANK
-494 PVDKPGDKKPE
+494 P
-505 TPAPSTDNPTGDSGA
+505 
-520 DKPAPAPEPSPSAD
+520 AD
-534 KQPETPAPSATPNG
+534 KQPETPAPSADKPADNNG
-548 NNNVA
+548 EGKPGDKRPDTTAPSADKPSGNANTDT
-553 SKPGEATQGKGEG
+553 KPGEATQGKGEG
-566 HGQPFRAA
+566 HEQPFRAA

-582 TGSHQVGAAGGSQ
+582 TGNRQVGAAGGSQ
-595 GVGVHSASTLP
+595 GVGIHSASTLP

-616 AAVGSLVAAA
+616 AAAGALVAAA
-626 AVGLAALVVNRKSKR
+626 AVGMAALVVSRKSKR

>member
-9 PRKGV
+9 TRKGA
-14 RRNGFARALFAF
+14 RRGRFARTLFAF

-32 AGGIVGAGGA
+32 AGGVVGAGGA

-99 YTDSPDNVSVHDGH
+99 YTDSPDNVSVRDGV

-132 PRTCKNGDTTYDAP
+132 PRTCKHGDTTYDAP

-180 ARSSW
+180 GRSSW

-245 QSEWHT
+245 QTEWHT

-279 GESNPFADPDNDLV
+279 GESNPFADPDNNLV
-293 LKLNQMV
+293 LKLNHMV
-300 GGSYLAKRDNWSDKT
+300 GGSYLAKHDNWSDKT
-315 FVDATKFVDDYK
+315 YVDATKYISDYE
-327 SADGAGSTMY
+327 GAGSEML

-344 EKDPNA
+344 EKDTNA

-357 APEPTVAPTAEPTP
+357 APEPTAN
-371 APAEPTVEPTAA
+371 
-383 PTPAPEPTVAP
+383 P
-394 APAPEPTVNPV
+394 APAPEPTVNPA
-405 PAPEP
+405 PAPEATAEP
-410 TPAPSPEPTAEPA
+410 APAPSPEPTAEPA
-423 PAPSTEPTP
+423 PTPEPTANPAP

-454 PGEGTPATRPVE
+454 PGEGAPATRPVE
-466 NTTGDNS
+466 NATGDNNAS
-473 ADEKPDTPG
+473 TQPDRPG
-482 ANDNATTGDESK
+482 VNGNATTGDANK
-494 PVDKPGDKKPE
+494 P
-505 TPAPSTDNPTGDSGA
+505 
-520 DKPAPAPEPSPSAD
+520 AD
-534 KQPETPAPSATPNG
+534 KQPETPAPSTDKPTGNSGTDKPAPTPEPSQPADKQPETPGTSATPSDNANTG
-548 NNNVA
+548 T
-553 SKPGEATQGKGEG
+553 KPGEAAQGKGEG
-566 HGQPFRAA
+566 HEQPFRAA
-574 KQTADEAG
+574 KQATDEAG
-582 TGSHQVGAAGGSQ
+582 TGGRQVGAAGGSQ
-595 GVGVHSASTLP
+595 GVGVHSASALP

-611 AMVLV
+611 VLVLV
-616 AAVGSLVAAA
+616 ASAGALVAAA
-626 AVGLAALVVNRKSKR
+626 AVGLAALVVSRKGKR

>member
-9 PRKGV
+9 PRKGA
-14 RRNGFARALFAF
+14 RRNRFARVLFAF

-86 YGCFDPAQRSQAQ
+86 YGCFDPAQHSQAQ

-132 PRTCKNGDTTYDAP
+132 PRTCKNGDITYDAP

-172 EARVKLPA
+172 EARVKLPT

-279 GESNPFADPDNDLV
+279 GESNPFADPDNNLV

-300 GGSYLAKRDNWSDKT
+300 GGSYLAKHDNWADKT
-315 FVDATKFVDDYK
+315 YVDATKFADDYK

-357 APEPTVAPTAEPTP
+357 APEPTP
-371 APAEPTVEPTAA
+371 APAEPTVAPTAA

-394 APAPEPTVNPV
+394 APSPEPTVNPA
-405 PAPEP
+405 PAPES

-423 PAPSTEPTP
+423 PAPSPEPTP

-445 NATDVDTGH
+445 NATDIDTGH

-466 NTTGDNS
+466 NTTGDSNES
-473 ADEKPDTPG
+473 TQPDKPG
-482 ANDNATTGDESK
+482 VNDNASTGDANK
-494 PVDKPGDKKPE
+494 P
-505 TPAPSTDNPTGDSGA
+505 
-520 DKPAPAPEPSPSAD
+520 AD
-534 KQPETPAPSATPNG
+534 KQPETPAPSADKPADNNG
-548 NNNVA
+548 EGKPADKQPDTTAPSADKPSGNANANT
-553 SKPGEATQGKGEG
+553 KPGEATQGKGEG
-566 HGQPFRAA
+566 HEQPFRAA

-595 GVGVHSASTLP
+595 GVGVHSTSALP

-611 AMVLV
+611 VLVLV
-616 AAVGSLVAAA
+616 ASAGALVAAA
-626 AVGLAALVVNRKSKR
+626 AVGVAALVVSRKGKR

>member
-42 SPAWAADAGVQP
+42 SPAWAADASVAP

-86 YGCFDPAQRSQAQ
+86 YGCFDPAQHSQAQ
-99 YTDSPDNVSVHDGH
+99 YTDSPENVAVHDGH
-113 LNLTA
+113 LSLTA

-180 ARSSW
+180 GRSSW
-185 SAFWGTGTKGG
+185 AAFWGTGTKGG

-245 QSEWHT
+245 QTEWHT

-279 GESNPFADPDNDLV
+279 GESNPFADPDNNLV
-293 LKLNQMV
+293 LKLNHMV
-300 GGSYLAKRDNWSDKT
+300 GGSYLAKHDNWADKT
-315 FVDATKFVDDYK
+315 YVDATKYISDYE
-327 SADGAGSTMY
+327 GAGSEML

-357 APEPTVAPTAEPTP
+357 APEPTAN
-371 APAEPTVEPTAA
+371 
-383 PTPAPEPTVAP
+383 P
-394 APAPEPTVNPV
+394 APAPEPTVNPA

-410 TPAPSPEPTAEPA
+410 TAEPAPAPSPEPTAEPA
-423 PAPSTEPTP
+423 PTPEPTANPAP

-437 KPADNNAG
+437 QPADNNAG

-466 NTTGDNS
+466 NATGDNS
-473 ADEKPDTPG
+473 AAEKPDKQSV
-482 ANDNATTGDESK
+482 NDNASTGDAN
-494 PVDKPGDKKPE
+494 KPGDKPADKQPE
-505 TPAPSTDNPTGDSGA
+505 TPAPSADKPSGNNGA
-520 DKPAPAPEPSPSAD
+520 DKPAPAPEPSQSAD
-534 KQPETPAPSATPNG
+534 KQPEIPAPSATPNG
-548 NNNVA
+548 NAN
-553 SKPGEATQGKGEG
+553 SDTKPGEATQGKGEG
-566 HGQPFRAA
+566 HEQPFRTT
-574 KQTADEAG
+574 QQVTGEAG
-582 TGSHQVGAAGGSQ
+582 TGGRQVGAAGGSQ
-595 GVGVHSASTLP
+595 GVGVHSASALP

-611 AMVLV
+611 VLVLV
-616 AAVGSLVAAA
+616 ASAGALVAAA
-626 AVGLAALVVNRKSKR
+626 AVGVAALVVSRKSKR
-641 S
+641 G

>member
-9 PRKGV
+9 PRKGA
-14 RRNGFARALFAF
+14 RRNRFARALFAF

-42 SPAWAADAGVQP
+42 SPAWAADASVAP

-86 YGCFDPAQRSQAQ
+86 YGCFDPAQHSQAQ
-99 YTDSPDNVSVHDGH
+99 YTDSPDNVAVHDGH
-113 LNLTA
+113 LSLTA
-118 RYSPMKT
+118 RYSPTKT

-180 ARSSW
+180 GRSSW
-185 SAFWGTGTKGG
+185 AAFWGTGTKGG

-238 HGDTATS
+238 HGDTASS
-245 QSEWHT
+245 QTEWHT

-279 GESNPFADPDNDLV
+279 GESNPFADPDNNLV
-293 LKLNQMV
+293 LKLNHMV
-300 GGSYLAKRDNWSDKT
+300 GGSYLAKHDNWSDKT
-315 FVDATKFVDDYK
+315 YVDATKYISDYE
-327 SADGAGSTMY
+327 GAGSEML

-357 APEPTVAPTAEPTP
+357 APEPTPAPTAEPTP
-371 APAEPTVEPTAA
+371 APAPEPTAE
-383 PTPAPEPTVAP
+383 PA
-394 APAPEPTVNPV
+394 
-405 PAPEP
+405 
-410 TPAPSPEPTAEPA
+410 PAPSPEPTAEPA
-423 PAPSTEPTP
+423 PTPEPTANPAP

-437 KPADNNAG
+437 QPADNNAG

-454 PGEGTPATRPVE
+454 PGEGTPASRPVE
-466 NTTGDNS
+466 NATGDNG
-473 ADEKPDTPG
+473 AAEKPDKQSV
-482 ANDNATTGDESK
+482 NDNASTGDAN
-494 PVDKPGDKKPE
+494 KPGDKPADKQPE
-505 TPAPSTDNPTGDSGA
+505 TPAPSADKPSGNNGA
-520 DKPAPAPEPSPSAD
+520 DKPAPAPEPSQSAD
-534 KQPETPAPSATPNG
+534 KHPETPAPSTDKPSG
-548 NNNVA
+548 NANTDT
-553 SKPGEATQGKGEG
+553 KPGEATQGKGEG
-566 HGQPFRAA
+566 HEQPFRAA

-582 TGSHQVGAAGGSQ
+582 TGGRQVGAAGGSQ

-611 AMVLV
+611 VLVLV
-616 AAVGSLVAAA
+616 ASAGALVAAA
-626 AVGLAALVVNRKSKR
+626 AVGVAALVVNRKSKR
-641 S
+641 G